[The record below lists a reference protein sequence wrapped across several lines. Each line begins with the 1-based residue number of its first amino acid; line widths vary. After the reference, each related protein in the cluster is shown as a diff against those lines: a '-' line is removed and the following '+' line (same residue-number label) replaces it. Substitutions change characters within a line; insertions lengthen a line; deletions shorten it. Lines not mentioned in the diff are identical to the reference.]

1 MYRLLCF
8 YYLSTNG
15 NFRKGIQAKWHIIED
30 QLKEEQVM
38 LKVRQV
44 TNTVRKITS
53 QLAMVLNKLANT
65 YFFFMK
71 TQKIPKDLRE
81 EIVFKSS
88 RSKSI
93 VLSLCLTESK
103 RCE

>member
-1 MYRLLCF
+1 
-8 YYLSTNG
+8 
-15 NFRKGIQAKWHIIED
+15 
-30 QLKEEQVM
+30 M

-65 YFFFMK
+65 FFFMK

-81 EIVFKSS
+81 EIAFKTS